1 MAIGGPVQRVGA
13 NAQDSGSLCGR
24 RGGRRDK
31 KDRGVLQGRLRIYS
45 IVKFICFDASTMLP
59 GTENGGC
66 FFSIEADDSWF
77 EVFHPCRKGSG
88 IIIGG
93 LNVSIYACCFFG
105 YIGQSDSIVKEPS
118 IFGSVE
124 YAVCKAGIA

>member
-1 MAIGGPVQRVGA
+1 M
-13 NAQDSGSLCGR
+13 
-24 RGGRRDK
+24 
-31 KDRGVLQGRLRIYS
+31 QGRLRIYS

-88 IIIGG
+88 IVIV
-93 LNVSIYACCFFG
+93 LLDLRVDTCRFFG
-105 YIGQSDSIVKEPS
+105 DIGQSNSIVKEPS
-118 IFGSVE
+118 IFGSAE
-124 YAVCKAGIA
+124 